1 MDFHINTPTAVR
13 KFSSGIYETDKS
25 GIRETWHDVS
35 LVCAKGNLVEGG
47 SYTVTYSQRQV
58 RRRITDI

>member
-1 MDFHINTPTAVR
+1 MDFHMNTPTAVR

-35 LVCAKGNLVEGG
+35 LVCAKGNLVEAEA
-47 SYTVTYSQRQV
+47 
-58 RRRITDI
+58 IP